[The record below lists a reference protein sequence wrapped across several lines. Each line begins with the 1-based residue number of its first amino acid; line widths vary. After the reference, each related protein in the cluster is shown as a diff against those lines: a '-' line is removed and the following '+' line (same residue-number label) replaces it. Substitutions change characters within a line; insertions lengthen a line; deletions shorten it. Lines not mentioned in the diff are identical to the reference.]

1 MRHYSEIL
9 ESLEILFQ
17 KDIYKKLCIKYGYHM
32 NQVELKCHRII
43 SLVKKYE
50 ENIIKLIKNF
60 INNSNKYKKN
70 NLNTLMLICN
80 NKIFEN
86 SIYNISKI
94 NNLNELIDLQL
105 YLDNFNY
112 AEICEKFNYSFININ
127 NYDKNFI
134 SLTSI
139 NSMFL
144 NIIELTKSLFRPQI
158 FLDKNKFSKEANLFL
173 GEIKNFLNSTYI
185 INKDLFN
192 NTFQKVMTKFY
203 EQFISNSEN
212 MNHKGYIISC
222 FNESV
227 NLLNRNLYSVENVK
241 SKLIEKSKEYGFL
254 IQNAIKET
262 YINNL
267 ENNKFYKNLVLK
279 YNKILEK
286 SIKIIK
292 RISFI
297 KLHYPEILHELQ
309 LSYLHIKN
317 NGEKSFIPIN
327 ILKPSYHPM
336 KKVYLPLTINN
347 ILDNS
352 AHNSGGIIK
361 NKAINGCLY
370 LGNIMGIYNHSG
382 DLISSC
388 VNGKYFLNT
397 SNKHLYS
404 NYGSI
409 VLNYNN
415 LSNNHFWK
423 LKNNFEILNEFIMA
437 FFLSLNRGN
446 KIKKIPFISN
456 EILYLILENIS
467 IKNMLKQYEYKR
479 NKLIK
484 I

>member
-17 KDIYKKLCIKYGYHM
+17 KDIYKKLCIKYGHHIC
-32 NQVELKCHRII
+32 QLKLKCHMII
-43 SLVKKYE
+43 SLIKKYE
-50 ENIIKLIKNF
+50 ESIIKLITNF
-60 INNSNKYKKN
+60 INNSNNYTRN
-70 NLNTLMLICN
+70 NLTILKRICY

-105 YLDNFNY
+105 HLDNFNY
-112 AEICEKFNYSFININ
+112 AEICEKFNFSFRNIN
-127 NYDKNFI
+127 NYDYDKDFI
-134 SLTSI
+134 SLNSI

-158 FLDKNKFSKEANLFL
+158 FLDINKFSKEENLFL
-173 GEIKNFLNSTYI
+173 GEITNFLNSTYI

-192 NTFQKVMTKFY
+192 NTFKKVMNNIYK
-203 EQFISNSEN
+203 QFISNSEN
-212 MNHKGYIISC
+212 INHKGYIISC
-222 FNESV
+222 FYESV

-254 IQNAIKET
+254 IQNAIKNT

-267 ENNKFYKNLVLK
+267 KNNKFYKDLVLK

-286 SIKIIK
+286 PTKIIK

-327 ILKPSYHPM
+327 ILKSSNPT
-336 KKVYLPLTINN
+336 KYLPLTINN

-352 AHNSGGIIK
+352 AHNSVGIIK
-361 NKAINGCLY
+361 NKEINGCLY
-370 LGNIMGIYNHSG
+370 LGNIIDINNENGE
-382 DLISSC
+382 LISSY
-388 VNGKYFLNT
+388 VNGKYFLNS
-397 SNKHLYS
+397 SNKYLYS

-415 LSNNHFWK
+415 LKLKNYFWK

-437 FFLSLNRGN
+437 LFLSVNRGN
-446 KIKKIPFISN
+446 KIKKIPFIAN

-467 IKNMLKQYEYKR
+467 IKDMLKDYKYKR